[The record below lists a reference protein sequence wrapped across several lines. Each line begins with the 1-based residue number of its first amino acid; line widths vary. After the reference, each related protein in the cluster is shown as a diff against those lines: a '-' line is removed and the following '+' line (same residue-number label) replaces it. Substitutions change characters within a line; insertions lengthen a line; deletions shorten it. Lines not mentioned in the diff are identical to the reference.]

1 MCPALS
7 ARRYPP
13 DAYKKELR
21 AGVKVRGPGQ
31 HATSHRGHTTL
42 SITSNLFIFTHV
54 LLVFFFCGY
63 PVQDKDSKEE
73 KSIEELIKEYEDDG
87 ED

>member
-1 MCPALS
+1 M
-7 ARRYPP
+7 
-13 DAYKKELR
+13 K
-21 AGVKVRGPGQ
+21 GN
-31 HATSHRGHTTL
+31 L
-42 SITSNLFIFTHV
+42 SIATADTHSSRHLKSVDFHACAFGLF
-54 LLVFFFCGY
+54 LFCGY